1 MDNVTK
7 AFYEIVS
14 NKKIALD
21 TYEMVLS
28 GDTSSLTNPGQFVN
42 IALEGLYLRRPISV
56 CHYEEGQMTI
66 IYKAVGKGTKQMAK
80 MAPGEKLDV
89 LCGLGN
95 GFDVSKAAGKK
106 AAVIGGGVGVP
117 PMYGTARELIKNGV
131 EVTAI
136 LGFGTKDM
144 AFYIEEFE
152 KLGAKVMVTTDDG
165 TLGIKGFVTDALKQT
180 DCDYYFACGPQPML
194 RSLHRT
200 GIPGQ
205 LSFEERMGCGFGAC
219 MGCTCHT
226 LVGTKR
232 ICQDGPVFPSSEVTF
247 E

>member
-200 GIPGQ
+200 GIDGQ

>member
-28 GDTSSLTNPGQFVN
+28 GDTSSLTNPGQFIN

-144 AFYIEEFE
+144 AFYIEEFK
-152 KLGAKVMVTTDDG
+152 KLGAEVMVTTDDG
-165 TLGIKGFVTDALKQT
+165 TLGLKGFVTDALKQT

-200 GIPGQ
+200 GIEGQ

>member
-1 MDNVTK
+1 MTK

-28 GDTSSLTNPGQFVN
+28 GDTSSLTNPGQFIN

-144 AFYIEEFE
+144 AFYIEEFK
-152 KLGAKVMVTTDDG
+152 KLGAEVMVTTDDG
-165 TLGIKGFVTDALKQT
+165 TLG
-180 DCDYYFACGPQPML
+180 
-194 RSLHRT
+194 R
-200 GIPGQ
+200 
-205 LSFEERMGCGFGAC
+205 
-219 MGCTCHT
+219 
-226 LVGTKR
+226 
-232 ICQDGPVFPSSEVTF
+232 
-247 E
+247 

>member
-28 GDTSSLTNPGQFVN
+28 GDTSSLTNPGQFIN

-144 AFYIEEFE
+144 AFYIEEFK
-152 KLGAKVMVTTDDG
+152 KLGAEVMVTTDDG
-165 TLGIKGFVTDALKQT
+165 TLGLKGFVTDALKQT

-200 GIPGQ
+200 GIEGQ

-219 MGCTCHT
+219 MGCT
-226 LVGTKR
+226 VKVKGGYKR
-232 ICQDGPVFPSSEVTF
+232 ICKDGPILDRDEVIW
-247 E
+247 

>member
-1 MDNVTK
+1 VTK

-28 GDTSSLTNPGQFVN
+28 GDTSSLTTPGQFIN

-56 CHYEEGQMTI
+56 CHYEEGQITI

-144 AFYIEEFE
+144 AFYIEEFK
-152 KLGAKVMVTTDDG
+152 KLGAEVMVTTDDG
-165 TLGIKGFVTDALKQT
+165 TLGLKGFVTDALKQT

>member
-28 GDTSSLTNPGQFVN
+28 GDTSSLSNPGQFVN

-200 GIPGQ
+200 GIEGQ

>member
-1 MDNVTK
+1 MTK

-200 GIPGQ
+200 GIEGQ

>member
-1 MDNVTK
+1 MKQTIFTILENR
-7 AFYEIVS
+7 S
-14 NKKIALD
+14 IARDIML
-21 TYEMVLS
+21 MRLQ
-28 GDTSSLTNPGQFVN
+28 GDTADFTRPGQFVN
-42 IALEGLYLRRPISV
+42 LKLEGLYLRRPISV
-56 CHYEEGQMTI
+56 CHYEEGQLTI
-66 IYKAVGKGTKQMAK
+66 IYKTVGKGTKQMAA
-80 MAPGEKLDV
+80 MTAGQQLDV

-95 GFDVSKAAGKK
+95 GFDTSKAKGKK

-117 PMYGTARELIKNGV
+117 PMYDTARRLIAEGV

-136 LGFGTKDM
+136 LGFATKDA
-144 AFYIEEFE
+144 AFYIDKFE
-152 KLGAKVMVTTDDG
+152 ALGAKVMVTTDDG
-165 TLGIKGFVTDALKQT
+165 TMGIHGFVTDALKQT
-180 DCDYYFACGPQPML
+180 DCDYFFACGPQPML

-200 GIPGQ
+200 GISGQ

-232 ICQDGPVFPSSEVTF
+232 ICQDGPVFPTEEVSF

>member
-1 MDNVTK
+1 
-7 AFYEIVS
+7 
-14 NKKIALD
+14 
-21 TYEMVLS
+21 MVLS
-28 GDTSSLTNPGQFVN
+28 GDTSSLSNPGQFIN

-144 AFYIEEFE
+144 AFYIEEFK
-152 KLGAKVMVTTDDG
+152 KLGAEVMVTTDDG
-165 TLGIKGFVTDALKQT
+165 TLGLKGFVTDALKQT

-200 GIPGQ
+200 GIEGQ

>member
-28 GDTSSLTNPGQFVN
+28 GDTSSLTSPGQFIN

-144 AFYIEEFE
+144 AFYIEEFK
-152 KLGAKVMVTTDDG
+152 KLGAEVMVTTDDG
-165 TLGIKGFVTDALKQT
+165 TLGLKGFVTDALKQT

-200 GIPGQ
+200 GIEGQ

>member
-1 MDNVTK
+1 VTK

-28 GDTSSLTNPGQFVN
+28 GDTSSLTNPGQFIN

-56 CHYEEGQMTI
+56 CHYEEGQITI

-144 AFYIEEFE
+144 AFYIEEFK
-152 KLGAKVMVTTDDG
+152 KLGAEVMVTTDDG
-165 TLGIKGFVTDALKQT
+165 TLGLKGFVTDALKQT